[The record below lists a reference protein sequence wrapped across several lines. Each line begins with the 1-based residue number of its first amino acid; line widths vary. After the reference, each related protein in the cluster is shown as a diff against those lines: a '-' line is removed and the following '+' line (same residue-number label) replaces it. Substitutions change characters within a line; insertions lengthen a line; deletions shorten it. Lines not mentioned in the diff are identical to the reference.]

1 MLSEDQQ
8 SDLKLIDNS
17 LNVTDTKYKP
27 LWQKWEQLY
36 ESEHDKSYVEKRK
49 KAERS
54 FLFIPLTYSTVSI
67 ADSVFTTSFFGNG
80 NPIEV
85 LKVGDK
91 DANKRSALKTVV
103 DHFYKKVKP
112 YNELSLAFLSASLF
126 GIGAVKIYWNATKK
140 RPETDMLLATSLGFD
155 IDAISRKDNKY
166 IVHRFM
172 QTNQDIKQRFKT
184 KFYKADAEIRS
195 KFMNTTEDEKYK
207 RREVKEIY
215 SELPDGKF
223 RVRTFCDGE
232 CLRTETFKTN
242 PIKHGYLIPKLPSVC
257 DEKRKNQVAAI
268 GESMVRII
276 APLNEEL
283 NTKRNQRMD
292 LIEKHLNPETYIPEA
307 CGVNEEDAQKMGGTK
322 SCQSTAGILQIHP
335 TGATEFL
342 NDIQMLK
349 SDVEDASSINGIMR
363 GSTNASDRR
372 SSTALATVSANS
384 STRLESMIQ
393 LICETLFEDWA
404 RDFVRLC
411 YINVDDALVD
421 ELTEGQ
427 YGEYPLGA
435 KGTRPELDIDIEV
448 NFGASINKQAKI
460 QDLLSIIQMVA
471 NRQDADINA
480 VMEEAIK
487 LILGDNAN
495 AKRILGL
502 SSKSAHE
509 DPSGENADDETE
521 QTGVNPTGG
530 ETQESNESPSGNL
543 GDQSSRDL
551 SQIRN
556 NEI

>member
-1 MLSEDQQ
+1 MLSEDQK

-27 LWQKWEQLY
+27 LWKKWEQLY
-36 ESEHDKSYVEKRK
+36 ESEHDKEYVKKRK
-49 KAERS
+49 KQDRNHI
-54 FLFIPLTYSTVSI
+54 FIPLTYSTISI

-103 DHFYKKVKP
+103 DHLYKKAKAHH
-112 YNELSLAFLSASLF
+112 ELSLAFLSGSLF
-126 GIGAVKIYWNATKK
+126 GIGAVKIYWNDTKK
-140 RPETDMLLATSLGFD
+140 IPDTDMLLATSLGFD

-166 IVHRFM
+166 VVHRFM
-172 QTNQDIKQRFKT
+172 QTNQDIQQRFKT
-184 KFYKADAEIRS
+184 KFYKADAETRS
-195 KFMNTTEDEKYK
+195 KFMNTSEDEKYK

-215 SELPDGKF
+215 SELPNGKF
-223 RVRTFCDGE
+223 RVRTFCDDA

-292 LIEKHLNPETYIPEA
+292 LIEKHLNPDIYIPVG
-307 CGVNEEDAQKMGGTK
+307 CGVNPEDAEKMGGIK
-322 SCQSTAGILQIHP
+322 SCDSTNGIKEMTSI
-335 TGATEFL
+335 GASEFL

-427 YGEYPLGA
+427 YGKYPLGV
-435 KGTRPELDIDIEV
+435 KGARPELDIDIEV
-448 NFGASINKQAKI
+448 NFGTSINKQAKI

-509 DPSGENADDETE
+509 NPLGENADTQTE
-521 QTGVNPTGG
+521 QAGVNSTGR
-530 ETQESNESPSGNL
+530 EAEENNEPPSGNL
-543 GDQSSRDL
+543 GNQSGGEL